1 MVKKEQMKVGVVV
14 KMVKGDLAGMKVQ
27 VTHLDYS
34 DNTFK
39 GIPINST
46 EESPWQRFSYAEMV
60 DQTREYLMEERKALI
75 LSLEKIDEKIAW
87 MNEVGSDEFDET
99 QFKVWNV
106 LKTMDDKGLSM
117 NERVKII
124 AELVK

>member
-14 KMVKGDLAGMKVQ
+14 KMLKGDLAGMKVQ
-27 VTHLDYS
+27 VTTVDYS

-46 EESPWQRFSYAEMV
+46 EESLWQRFSHAEMV

-117 NERVKII
+117 NERVKVI

>member
-27 VTHLDYS
+27 VTHVDYN

-46 EESPWQRFSYAEMV
+46 EETPWQRFSNAELSYE
-60 DQTREYLMEERKALI
+60 TREYLMEEKKALI

-117 NERVKII
+117 NERVKVI